1 MLAKNKHNIRQG
13 IISYSDKNATQ
24 KICEVQGGLHI
35 YIMVSNY
42 QTAIAPY
49 PYHLTLKKERRR
61 KIKPLTAFYCDLES
75 YLFVQYFI
83 TIA

>member
-1 MLAKNKHNIRQG
+1 MCCSIMSVIFGKVLYLIPLKMPLKRYERFRGYHAYITV
-13 IISYSDKNATQ
+13 SD
-24 KICEVQGGLHI
+24 
-35 YIMVSNY
+35 Y

-49 PYHLTLKKERRR
+49 PYRLTLKKERRR